1 MQVNH
6 RLRRSKVAESTWPM
20 APASDITLHHPRR
33 AADRRAI
40 AQLRQQI
47 NLAVH
52 AGLDPQFLEHEKKE
66 MR

>member
-1 MQVNH
+1 
-6 RLRRSKVAESTWPM
+6 M